1 MPPNTTPNFT
11 DNGNV
16 SSIPVTAGNTS
27 SEGGG
32 TIGTS
37 MFLAFTA
44 GANGSYVDFLRWFAT
59 ASTAATSTTAT
70 IGRIFICSIT
80 TGSPTSANCYCIG
93 EIALPSVSADSSSA
107 ALNPIDIPLGFR
119 LPAGW
124 AILVTNHVAPAANSQ
139 WIATVFG
146 GDY

>member
-1 MPPNTTPNFT
+1 MSSNTSPNFT
-11 DNGNV
+11 DNGNIG
-16 SSIPVTAGNTS
+16 SAAVTAGNTS

-44 GANGSYVDFLRWFAT
+44 GANGSYVDFLRWFVT
-59 ASTAATSTTAT
+59 ASTPGTTTTAT
-70 IGRIFICSIT
+70 IGRVFICEISS
-80 TGSPTSANCYCIG
+80 GSPTSANAFLIS

-124 AILVTNHVAPAANSQ
+124 TIVVTNHVAPAANSQ